1 MNSRQIYSLSV
12 TCPNLSMMNVSKKVS
27 FSCTIT
33 FSICLSTNERDNIF
47 ISSMKT
53 SELNFPVLW
62 LWSPNMRSKGEE
74 IRRRLPRLITN
85 LIMAIIFWLV
95 SVFIPPTLAEII
107 IPGINIGASTLVS
120 IFTIII
126 VAIFLIRALSDAL
139 VLGDLLTDVLVRR
152 LGVKEERSP
161 KRAAREIAYII
172 IIVLIVTA
180 VSPLAANIQD
190 VGYYLSTATIYI
202 GLGLII
208 VFIYDIGRIIYKI
221 IEDKADALADRF
233 TQTKQK
239 DKSSE

>member
-1 MNSRQIYSLSV
+1 
-12 TCPNLSMMNVSKKVS
+12 
-27 FSCTIT
+27 
-33 FSICLSTNERDNIF
+33 
-47 ISSMKT
+47 
-53 SELNFPVLW
+53 
-62 LWSPNMRSKGEE
+62 MRSKGEE
-74 IRRRLPRLITN
+74 IRHRLPRLITN

-95 SVFIPPTLAEII
+95 SVFIPPTLEEIV
-107 IPGINIGASTLVS
+107 IPGINIAASTLMT

-139 VLGDLLTDVLVRR
+139 VLGDVLTDVLVRR

-221 IEDKADALADRF
+221 IEDKADAFADRL

-239 DKSSE
+239 DESSE